1 MRIVCISDTH
11 NAHNEMFVPE
21 GDILLHAGDL
31 SGRGTVPEITA
42 FNKWLGSLP
51 HPHKIVVAGNHDFL
65 FERQPETAETL
76 ITNAIYLNNSAV
88 EIAGLRIWGSPV
100 TPWFH
105 DWAFNRRRGADIRRY
120 WEMIPAETDILVTHG
135 PPHGLLDK
143 TFAGDQVG
151 CRDLLEFV
159 WRVKPKIHLFGHIH
173 EGYGQ
178 LETDGTTFVNASIMD
193 LNYKPVH
200 QPIVIDL

>member
-11 NAHNEMFVPE
+11 NAHNEKFVPE
-21 GDILLHAGDL
+21 GDNLLHAGDL
-31 SGRGTVPEITA
+31 SGRGTAPEIIA
-42 FNKWLGSLP
+42 FNRWLGSLP

-65 FERQPETAETL
+65 FERQPQTAEML

-88 EIAGLRIWGSPV
+88 EIAGLRVWGSPV

-143 TFAGDQVG
+143 TFTGDQVG

-178 LETDGTTFVNASIMD
+178 LETDGITFVNASIMD

>member
-11 NAHNEMFVPE
+11 GAHEAMRVPE
-21 GDILLHAGDL
+21 GDVLLHAGDL
-31 SGRGTVPEITA
+31 TNMGKVPEIIA

-65 FERQPETAETL
+65 FERQPETAEAL
-76 ITNAIYLNNSAV
+76 ITNAIYLKNSAV
-88 EIAGLRIWGSPV
+88 EVAGLRVWGSPV

-120 WEMIPAETDILVTHG
+120 WEMIPAGTDILVTHG

-143 TFAGDQVG
+143 TFTGEQVG

-200 QPIVIDL
+200 QPVVIDL